1 MNLSSR
7 VTFDSTRAGS
17 RYTEPRALA
26 VTTLRHS
33 RTPQRFQNRTHKSS
47 ARVLVPFSVPPTRQA
62 PSSLPSAATT
72 DLCFFLEPSSTRA
85 PTRAVAA
92 RGGGGG
98 GSFLPS
104 VRLASP
110 RLARGSSRGF
120 GRAVI
125 SSGFAISIATRSAL
139 SPCASRRSTRRA
151 RRRRVKSRRAQTGSS
166 PSPPRSTSRASPIRL
181 ERRTYRVL
189 VRVRRETNG
198 AVNGAVAGHE
208 RRGEDRVQSLRAR
221 FAVRGVGTNAAADG
235 CASDFFAAEAFS
247 AASRA
252 RSDALG
258 WYPVRR
264 RGTRALVPIGGR
276 FESAFAARSPVMIP
290 RTAASDVQIFSN
302 SRDAISASRAT
313 RVFTSASSD
322 SSPVISPSLKV
333 DTAVF
338 AVGEATARGGVRHAR
353 PPRVACLARFVS
365 HGVAGRKS
373 SLAQRG
379 RPEATRVIAETHP
392 AAVPDAIVAATRD
405 RARRFASL
413 APGPVRGCARRGL
426 LYLQDG

>member
-1 MNLSSR
+1 M
-7 VTFDSTRAGS
+7 
-17 RYTEPRALA
+17 
-26 VTTLRHS
+26 
-33 RTPQRFQNRTHKSS
+33 
-47 ARVLVPFSVPPTRQA
+47 
-62 PSSLPSAATT
+62 
-72 DLCFFLEPSSTRA
+72 
-85 PTRAVAA
+85 
-92 RGGGGG
+92 
-98 GSFLPS
+98 
-104 VRLASP
+104 
-110 RLARGSSRGF
+110 
-120 GRAVI
+120 
-125 SSGFAISIATRSAL
+125 
-139 SPCASRRSTRRA
+139 SPCASRRSTRTRA
-151 RRRRVKSRRAQTGSS
+151 ASAGPESASANGIFAIASAKHFACVTDPFWSDARIVCSCVYGAKRTVPSTVPSRGTNAAARIGYRAFA
-166 PSPPRSTSRASPIRL
+166 RASR
-181 ERRTYRVL
+181 Y
-189 VRVRRETNG
+189 
-198 AVNGAVAGHE
+198 AG
-208 RRGEDRVQSLRAR
+208 LA
-221 FAVRGVGTNAAADG
+221 NAAADG

-264 RGTRALVPIGGR
+264 RGTRALVPTGGR

-392 AAVPDAIVAATRD
+392 RGRPRRHRGSHARPSATVREVSLPVLCAAVRDADYYICKMAEL
-405 RARRFASL
+405 ARRTATNCRGRSRASAL
-413 APGPVRGCARRGL
+413 FRAQGCC
-426 LYLQDG
+426 